1 MLRRLWPRVIY
12 ANVTSTLALFLVVA
26 GGTAYAA
33 NTIRTGD
40 IVDNEVTS
48 ADVRDDSLGFGGL
61 GAQDLGPGSVRSS
74 EVQDFS
80 LGNGDFLTGS
90 VDGRVV
96 TDNSITS
103 TDVQLSTLQ
112 GSDVAANTLAGAD
125 INESSLIMPPTTT
138 VTFAGP
144 SSAVSLNNDAS
155 FTKVVGKTLPAG
167 SYAIVATANT
177 SSGVAFRGDNVRDAV
192 CELRNGGGF
201 IGGATDRRVIP
212 EAEFVKRT
220 LSMNGGAQVPAG
232 GGEVSLWCKSQSAN
246 ETVDYAQMMITRV
259 DGFF

>member
-1 MLRRLWPRVIY
+1 MLRKLCPRSVYDVMAAI
-12 ANVTSTLALFLVVA
+12 ACFGVVA

-33 NTIRTGD
+33 NTIATGD
-40 IVDNEVTS
+40 IIDNQVTS
-48 ADVRDDSLGFGGL
+48 ADVRDDNLGFGGL
-61 GAQDLGPGSVRSS
+61 AAQDLGPGSVGSS
-74 EVQDFS
+74 EVKDNS

-90 VDGRVV
+90 VDGRVI
-96 TDNSITS
+96 TDNSVAS
-103 TDVQLSTLQ
+103 ADVQLSSLQ
-112 GSDVAANTLAGAD
+112 GSDVAANTLGGAD
-125 INESSLIMPPTTT
+125 INESSLVMPPTTT

-144 SSAVSLNNDAS
+144 SSAVSLNNDTS

-177 SSGVAFRGDNVRDAV
+177 SSGVAFGQTNVRDAV
-192 CELRNGGGF
+192 CELRNGSGF
-201 IGGATDRRVIP
+201 IGGAADRRAIP

-232 GGEVSLWCKSQSAN
+232 GGEVSLWCKSQSAF